1 MECGDGRGSD
11 GKTFCLGKERG
22 LQVKTVNVCSLVR
35 GKLLR
40 WNITREVTDETGQR
54 SHHLEKFFWEE
65 FDWSRLANPDFTWYV
80 MQVGT
85 AAEN

>member
-1 MECGDGRGSD
+1 M
-11 GKTFCLGKERG
+11 
-22 LQVKTVNVCSLVR
+22 R